1 MPNRRTPAKRL
12 TTLLAR
18 LGRWLISDPGYR
30 GPAGELTDDDEVQR
44 HTLPPWLWPDS
55 PR

>member
-1 MPNRRTPAKRL
+1 MVDHPR
-12 TTLLAR
+12 
-18 LGRWLISDPGYR
+18 YR
-30 GPAGELTDDDEVQR
+30 GPNGELADDDAVLR